1 MFNDKTSI
9 ELSLL
14 LFTKMKITQIVGES
28 LPTTKYN
35 TMKYNTM
42 KLQSVMVF
50 LMFVTDSFT
59 STTRNQICYWQQGR
73 YLFTDK
79 KGNNLFTLTTSGKF
93 VTDNKGENLLSFDNK
108 GENLAC

>member
-1 MFNDKTSI
+1 MFNGKTSI

-28 LPTTKYN
+28 YSYN
-35 TMKYNTM
+35 KIQYNEI
-42 KLQSVMVF
+42 QYNESVMVF